1 MTPIRIDDALIEKT
15 ATDSRSIR
23 TWRWVAAAALFA
35 LAATVTLWIRQST
48 AELRP
53 GAIHFTLLQETTR
66 AASAPTEVAVFHGS
80 TNVFLLFQLDFAAG
94 AFPLS
99 LEIVGQD
106 GQTRY
111 TRQVHTG
118 DLNDGD
124 YCLIPVPRSVLPDGD
139 YRARLKGSG
148 GGPGAEYPFRVLAA
162 PAP

>member
-48 AELRP
+48 GEMHP
-53 GAIHFTLLQETTR
+53 GAIHFTLIEETTR
-66 AASAPTEVAVFHGS
+66 AASAPTEVAVSYGS

-148 GGPGAEYPFRVLAA
+148 GGPGAEYPFRVVAA